1 MIFPLKWV
9 PQSLRLWKID
19 SGWETHFLFLC
30 HCESISLVARES
42 ISPSGKHSCS
52 KWEHVDNT
60 YWMAVEWSPAY
71 IYYGGQRNAKNEKW
85 GLPGSQKKPSGCLGF
100 PRALTVRFIYSHG
113 LPALG
118 ADCCFRGHQDDKS
131 RAMKG

>member
-1 MIFPLKWV
+1 MRA
-9 PQSLRLWKID
+9 SALWQGKALVHLENMPAANENMLI
-19 SGWETHFLFLC
+19 THTEWQLNEVQLTYTM
-30 HCESISLVARES
+30 
-42 ISPSGKHSCS
+42 
-52 KWEHVDNT
+52 VDKG
-60 YWMAVEWSPAY
+60 M
-71 IYYGGQRNAKNEKW
+71 QKNEKW